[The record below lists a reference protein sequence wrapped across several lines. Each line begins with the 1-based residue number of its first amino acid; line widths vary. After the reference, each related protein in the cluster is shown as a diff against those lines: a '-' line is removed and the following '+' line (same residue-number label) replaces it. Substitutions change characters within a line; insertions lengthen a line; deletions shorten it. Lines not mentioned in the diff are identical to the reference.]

1 MRKRSPSLEG
11 KIRPVP
17 VKPETDLVAPAKEP
31 PGLLAINLRY
41 FALRAVLFGAVLT
54 AVLVLGVNGWLAFFA
69 ALVVSGIMSFP
80 LALRQRR
87 AAQRAFELR
96 RGQQ

>member
-1 MRKRSPSLEG
+1 MAK
-11 KIRPVP
+11 PVP
-17 VKPETDLVAPAKEP
+17 LKPETSLASAKEP
-31 PGLLAINLRY
+31 PGLLAINVRY
-41 FALRAVLFGAVLT
+41 FALRAVLFGGVL
-54 AVLVLGVNGWLAFFA
+54 AILVVIGLNGWLVFFA

-87 AAQRAFELR
+87 AAQRAFEQR